1 MSPLVYFRKVTLIK
15 SSPVL
20 KVAVSLKLPPPARN
34 IVGSCCWPSIH
45 WQGKHLAGK
54 FTVALDDQ
62 KCFLRL
68 NLSCLFIFFAYF
80 SVGVDIF
87 LLLRVL
93 CTWKILKRW
102 KTVDDGVCFQN
113 AGIVI
118 KGLKW
123 DGVRATKPVLLLL
136 GSCLSSSKMIRYS
149 DADDAHKEHEVRL
162 DS

>member
-20 KVAVSLKLPPPARN
+20 KVALSLKLPPAARN
-34 IVGSCCWPSIH
+34 TVGSCCWLSIH
-45 WQGKHLAGK
+45 WKGKHLAGK
-54 FTVALDDQ
+54 FMVALDDH

-87 LLLRVL
+87 ILLWVL
-93 CTWKILKRW
+93 CTWKILKTW
-102 KTVDDGVCFQN
+102 KRVDDEVCFQN

-118 KGLKW
+118 KGLEW
-123 DGVRATKPVLLLL
+123 DRLIATMPVLLLW
-136 GSCLSSSKMIRYS
+136 GSCLSSSEMISYS
-149 DADDAHKEHEVRL
+149 DTDDAHKENEVRL